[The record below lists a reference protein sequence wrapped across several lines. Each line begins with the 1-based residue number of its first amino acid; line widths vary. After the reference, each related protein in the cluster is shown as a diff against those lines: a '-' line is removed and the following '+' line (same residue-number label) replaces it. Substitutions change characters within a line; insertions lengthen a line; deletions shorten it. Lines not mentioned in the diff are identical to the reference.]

1 MKLTN
6 MSQSTFLIDETQEIK
21 NALTRVGLNISETEV
36 NQILQQQR
44 FSLEDRKLS
53 ELGSLFILASAV
65 SATKFGKTKKHL
77 TFEDLPAK
85 IEDSTPCMG
94 IPLYFWHSE
103 RLGRCGLYL
112 TLVNGK
118 PGLATCYECSV
129 QTPQS
134 SAG

>member
-1 MKLTN
+1 

-77 TFEDLPAK
+77 TF
-85 IEDSTPCMG
+85 
-94 IPLYFWHSE
+94 
-103 RLGRCGLYL
+103 
-112 TLVNGK
+112 
-118 PGLATCYECSV
+118 
-129 QTPQS
+129 
-134 SAG
+134 